1 MGPLGLKSVK
11 VSMNISQEL
20 FLSRLLVLQMVQ
32 CNLLLYVIV
41 TSFNVS
47 YILLYMYLHS
57 AGFLEIVSR
66 NLICNSMDAPRGH
79 YAK

>member
-20 FLSRLLVLQMVQ
+20 FLSRLLILQIVQ

-41 TSFNVS
+41 TFIDVS
-47 YILLYMYLHS
+47 YILLYTYLHS
-57 AGFLEIVSR
+57 AGLLEIISG
-66 NLICNSMDAPRGH
+66 NLICSNMNAP
-79 YAK
+79 